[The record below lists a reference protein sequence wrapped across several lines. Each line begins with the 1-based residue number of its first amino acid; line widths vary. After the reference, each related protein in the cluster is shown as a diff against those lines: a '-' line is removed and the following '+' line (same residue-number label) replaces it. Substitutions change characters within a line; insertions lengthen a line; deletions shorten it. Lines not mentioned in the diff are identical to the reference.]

1 MTGPAGLG
9 TRGAALGTQK
19 RDPERLGARRL
30 TQLAVDVGAGPRG
43 NHTVLFVGSEDGRVL
58 KVLTAARRPG
68 DNGQRGDTAGH
79 GDGNGDNNGDGGT
92 EAVLLEEI
100 RLYEAGRWVPWGQVG
115 R

>member
-68 DNGQRGDTAGH
+68 DNGQHGDTAGH

>member
-1 MTGPAGLG
+1 M
-9 TRGAALGTQK
+9 
-19 RDPERLGARRL
+19 
-30 TQLAVDVGAGPRG
+30 
-43 NHTVLFVGSEDGRVL
+43 LFVGSEDGRVL
-58 KVLTAARRPG
+58 KVLTAAQRPG

-79 GDGNGDNNGDGGT
+79 GDGNRDNNGDGGT

>member
-1 MTGPAGLG
+1 M
-9 TRGAALGTQK
+9 
-19 RDPERLGARRL
+19 
-30 TQLAVDVGAGPRG
+30 
-43 NHTVLFVGSEDGRVL
+43 LFVGSEDGRVL
-58 KVLTAARRPG
+58 KVLTAAQRPG